1 MIGHLRG
8 KISEIRLDHI
18 YVDVNDVG
26 YKVFI
31 PLGQKGHFEKG
42 KNQKLFIFENIKEDR
57 YDLYGFLELL
67 ELELFE
73 KLISVNGVGPKAG
86 MNIMSVS
93 SYKNAINAISN
104 ENVSFFTAIPGIGKK
119 VASKIIL
126 DLKSKITGLE
136 ADDVISSS
144 NDAEDLID
152 AMVSLNYDKQSI
164 VRLIPKI
171 PADVTDTQEKIRWLL
186 RNIK

>member
-1 MIGHLRG
+1 MLGHLKGR
-8 KISEIRLDHI
+8 IEEIRLDHI
-18 YVDVNDVG
+18 YIDVNNVG

-31 PLGQKGHFEKG
+31 PLGQKGHFIKG
-42 KNQKLFIFENIKEDR
+42 KTTKLYIFENIKEDR
-57 YDLYGFLELL
+57 HDLYGFLKLM

-93 SYKNAINAISN
+93 SYKNAISN
-104 ENVSFFTAIPGIGKK
+104 EDVTFFTAIPGIGKK

-152 AMVSLNYDKQSI
+152 ALVSLNYNKQDI
-164 VRLIPKI
+164 VRFIPKI
-171 PADVTDTQEKIRWLL
+171 PEKITDTQDKIRWLL
-186 RNIK
+186 KNIK